1 VVNLTVDAFVSVLP
15 EVAAPAMPAGIVSVT
30 LVSGRYPADG
40 VNVAVAPE
48 TFQFPAIFGE
58 SVGNGVPGESAEEN
72 VTVIGAAPLTWRVPS
87 TGETDSRRSGLTG
100 AADEAE
106 EFDLVSCLLLPAS
119 TSFSWPAEEVAAN
132 AQPATMTAAA
142 VPAVAE
148 INRCRNSALLAWR
161 TPPTLPKNDTARSLR
176 FS

>member
-1 VVNLTVDAFVSVLP
+1 
-15 EVAAPAMPAGIVSVT
+15 MPAGIVSVT

-48 TFQFPAIFGE
+48 TFQLPAIFGE
-58 SVGNGVPGESAEEN
+58 SVGSGVPGESAEEN
-72 VTVIGAAPLTWRVPS
+72 VNVIGAPPLAWRVPPA
-87 TGETDSRRSGLTG
+87 GETDSSRSGLASAAG
-100 AADEAE
+100 AAA
-106 EFDLVSCLLLPAS
+106 EFDLASCLLLPAS

-148 INRCRNSALLAWR
+148 INRCRTSALLTWP
-161 TPPTLPKNDTARSLR
+161 TPPKLPKNDTARSPQR